1 MVYVKLGLDYEI
13 LNLESLK
20 KKRDLCVSSGMNE
33 YLCFLGWKNEC
44 LRMCR
49 VCSMG
54 DLSSLATT
62 FFSYFLLSSLF
73 CSIFG

>member
-20 KKRDLCVSSGMNE
+20 KKRDLCVSGGMNE

-44 LRMCR
+44 LRTCR
-49 VCSMG
+49 ACSRG
-54 DLSSLATT
+54 DLSGLATT
-62 FFSYFLLSSLF
+62 FFSYFRFSSLF